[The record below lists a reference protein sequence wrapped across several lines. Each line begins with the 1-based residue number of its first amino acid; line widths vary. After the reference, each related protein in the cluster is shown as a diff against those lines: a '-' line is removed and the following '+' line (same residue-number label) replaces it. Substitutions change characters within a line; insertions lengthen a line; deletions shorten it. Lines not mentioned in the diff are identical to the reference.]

1 MMASFTHCY
10 KKDNWLRSF
19 IMLGLT
25 AAIMI
30 YSHTLFA
37 VTTTTPTVSA
47 LIIKQAE
54 LLAKD
59 EAYKLQADFDVA
71 FSPEIEDAINKG
83 VPLTFLIEFQVVSPR
98 HYWFDDEIVTLSM
111 KVVLSYHAL
120 SRQFLIN
127 RDNHQ
132 LTFATLSE
140 AKNELG
146 KLRDW
151 VVLEKAMLKKGETYN
166 AALRVRLDQSQLPK
180 PLQVEAIN
188 SGNWAMV
195 SEPYRWTPVFN
206 F

>member
-10 KKDNWLRSF
+10 IKDNWLRSVILF
-19 IMLGLT
+19 GLT

-30 YSHTLFA
+30 YSHALFA
-37 VTTTTPTVSA
+37 VTTNTPAVSA

-59 EAYKLQADFDVA
+59 EAYKLQADFDVV

-98 HYWFDDEIVTLSM
+98 YYWFDDEIVTLSM

-140 AKNELG
+140 AKTELT

-151 VVLEKAMLKKGETYN
+151 VVLEKSLLKKGETYN
-166 AALRVRLDQSQLPK
+166 AALRIRLDQSQLPK

-188 SGNWAMV
+188 SGNWAMI

>member
-1 MMASFTHCY
+1 MF
-10 KKDNWLRSF
+10 
-19 IMLGLT
+19 GLT
-25 AAIMI
+25 TAIMI
-30 YSHTLFA
+30 YSHVLLA
-37 VTTTTPTVSA
+37 VPTTTPAVSA

-54 LLAKD
+54 LLVKD
-59 EAYKLQADFDVA
+59 EAYKLQADFDIV
-71 FSPEIEDAINKG
+71 FSPEIEEAINKG
-83 VPLTFLIEFQVVSPR
+83 VPLTFLVEFQVVSPR

-151 VVLEKAMLKKGETYN
+151 VVLEKSMLKKGETYN
-166 AALRVRLDQSQLPK
+166 AALRIRLDQSQLPK

-188 SGNWAMV
+188 SANWAMI
-195 SEPYRWTPVFN
+195 SDPYRWTPVFN

>member
-1 MMASFTHCY
+1 MF
-10 KKDNWLRSF
+10 
-19 IMLGLT
+19 GLT
-25 AAIMI
+25 MAIMI

-59 EAYKLQADFDVA
+59 EAYKLQADFDVV

-140 AKNELG
+140 AKSELT

-151 VVLEKAMLKKGETYN
+151 VVLEKSMLKKGETYN
-166 AALRVRLDQSQLPK
+166 AALRIRLDQSQLPK

-188 SGNWAMV
+188 SGNWAMI